1 MSTALPLFLG
11 FGLGLRHATDADH
24 LAAIGTLLHREPT
37 PLRAARLAAVWGL
50 GHSLT
55 FLGLGLVVVLFGVR
69 VPPSFERATEGA
81 VAAMLVV
88 LGALTLVRARRAGG
102 GGSATWRPLLVGV
115 THGLAGSAG
124 IAIVAL
130 TTVPTTAGALGYLAS
145 FGVGTVLGMMTL
157 TTLVALP
164 IRWSVRRRGEVPR
177 LVVSLAAA
185 GSIALGLGLG
195 ATVLFG
201 VR

>member
-1 MSTALPLFLG
+1 MSAALPLFLG

-102 GGSATWRPLLVGV
+102 GGATWRPLLVGV

-130 TTVPTTAGALGYLAS
+130 TTVPTTAGALGYLAC
-145 FGVGTVLGMMTL
+145 FGVGTVLGMMAL

-164 IRWSVRRRGEVPR
+164 IRWSVHRRGEVPR

-185 GSIALGLGLG
+185 GSIALGVGLG
-195 ATVLFG
+195 AAALLG

>member
-1 MSTALPLFLG
+1 MSAALPLFLG

-81 VAAMLVV
+81 VAAMLVG
-88 LGALTLVRARRAGG
+88 LGALTLLRARRGTPGG
-102 GGSATWRPLLVGV
+102 GATWRPLLVGV

-124 IAIVAL
+124 IGIVAL
-130 TTVPTTAGALGYLAS
+130 TTVPTTAGAIGYLAL
-145 FGVGTVLGMMTL
+145 FGAGTVLGMMAL
-157 TTLVALP
+157 TAVVALP
-164 IRWSVRRRGEVPR
+164 MRWSVRRSGEVPR
-177 LVVSLAAA
+177 LVVTLAAA
-185 GSIALGLGLG
+185 GSVALGLGL
-195 ATVLFG
+195 AALLLFG
-201 VR
+201 AR